1 MVEEAAKNNCRS
13 ISYTYTEP
21 TIFFE
26 FAYDTAQ
33 LAKEAGLY
41 NVFVTN
47 GYMTRQ
53 ALETI
58 QPYLTA
64 ANIDLKSFSDASY
77 KKNCKARQLQPVLD
91 TIAAMKSL
99 GVWVEVTTLVIPA
112 RMNSLD
118 NELKQIAEFLAG
130 CGLDYSRHISRFH
143 RTMNLPIIKQPRWKH
158 CTEPK
163 R

>member
-1 MVEEAAKNNCRS
+1 M
-13 ISYTYTEP
+13 
-21 TIFFE
+21 
-26 FAYDTAQ
+26 
-33 LAKEAGLY
+33 
-41 NVFVTN
+41 FVTN

-77 KKNCKARQLQPVLD
+77 KKNCKALLQPVLD

-99 GVWVEVTTLVIPA
+99 GVWVEVTTLVIPGE
-112 RMNSLD
+112 NDSD

-130 CGLDYSRHISRFH
+130 MYCRFH
-143 RTMNLPIIKQPRWKH
+143 HINLSETMNIPIIKQPRWKH